1 MHVARFSSLSMRVKV
16 LARTFMSRSFRMA
29 RWLFILILIILLYQ
43 RTSPIAVPIL
53 EAMDQVIDELVD
65 EAMKRINGFDTFP
78 LIDNQSVRP
87 RAIDEESLR
96 FVPPLNRLSYAK
108 ELAKC
113 AEPGPNVH
121 ALVEA
126 TNGRPVDRLVES
138 YRLLRTT
145 WTYRRDDL
153 DGVSE
158 TFQRAEDSLGALER
172 EGDCEDLSAVMLSV
186 CRVLKIPARIV
197 ICKGKTPLEAG
208 HAYAEALIASDHERA
223 SAMLEYLSTAWGLAR
238 LPYREDSQGI
248 WVRFD
253 FEIPSTHYDGGIVAY
268 YIWPDGSTT
277 EP

>member
-1 MHVARFSSLSMRVKV
+1 
-16 LARTFMSRSFRMA
+16 MA